1 MNNAESEGFSAFAED
16 GDIKTR
22 IEEFIA
28 DAQKLQQSYAVALP
42 LLKLLDTLFIVLA
55 VIQKKDGQMLIQ
67 IYYEDAHNPSKNNG
81 YHADICRPDE
91 LGVQRIAG
99 LIEKSH
105 RALLEEY
112 PQDTD
117 APPGIVILRLSLT
130 LILNQLED

>member
-67 IYYEDAHNPSKNNG
+67 IYYEDAHNPRVCLQFTQSGNQTMIQPK
-81 YHADICRPDE
+81 R
-91 LGVQRIAG
+91 
-99 LIEKSH
+99 
-105 RALLEEY
+105 
-112 PQDTD
+112 TM
-117 APPGIVILRLSLT
+117 LR
-130 LILNQLED
+130 